1 MADDALNICLYG
13 QPIGTLLALPNDR
26 SIFAFHEDYMENPNR
41 PTLSLSFK
49 NDEGRF
55 LHKSRS
61 YQTKLEPFF
70 ANLLP
75 EGTLRAFIAQK
86 AGVKDMR
93 DYPLLSLL
101 GRDLPGAVTALP
113 YEAEASIN
121 IIQTDNNTP
130 ISDNETP
137 QQQPALHFSLAG
149 VQLKFSGLQKSD
161 QKHGGLVIP
170 ANGAGGDWI
179 IKLPSPHHAQ
189 LPECE
194 WATMT
199 LAAILGMNVPEI
211 NLVNIAD
218 IEGIPEGIKAFGET
232 AYAIKRFDRSK
243 DSAIHMEDFAQV
255 FGVYPDDKYQKARYH
270 NILSVL
276 AIEGEEGDW
285 VEFIRR
291 LTFMVLIGNGD
302 MHLKNWSLIYP
313 DRINAR
319 LAPAYDFIPT
329 IGYMS
334 DDLSALKF
342 IKSHNWQEFDYAMI
356 EKMANFAKLP
366 AHMLAQIAK
375 DTVAHFD
382 DIWAQES
389 QNLPYPSHVRNAIER
404 HRSSLNI

>member
-55 LHKSRS
+55 LHELRS

>member
-1 MADDALNICLYG
+1 M
-13 QPIGTLLALPNDR
+13 
-26 SIFAFHEDYMENPNR
+26 
-41 PTLSLSFK
+41 K
-49 NDEGRF
+49 
-55 LHKSRS
+55 
-61 YQTKLEPFF
+61 
-70 ANLLP
+70 
-75 EGTLRAFIAQK
+75 
-86 AGVKDMR
+86 
-93 DYPLLSLL
+93 
-101 GRDLPGAVTALP
+101 
-113 YEAEASIN
+113 
-121 IIQTDNNTP
+121 
-130 ISDNETP
+130 TP